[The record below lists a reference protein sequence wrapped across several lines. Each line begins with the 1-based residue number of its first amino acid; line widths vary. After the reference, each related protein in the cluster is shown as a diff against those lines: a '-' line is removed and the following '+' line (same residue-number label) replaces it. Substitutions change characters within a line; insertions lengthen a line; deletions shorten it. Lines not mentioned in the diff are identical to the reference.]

1 MNLQDFLG
9 DTVYYL
15 LIGILCGMNLYLMA
29 LIWEIRAV
37 TTMTV
42 G

>member
-9 DTVYYL
+9 DTVFYL
-15 LIGILCGMNLYLMA
+15 LTSLLLSLNFYVWA
-29 LIWEIRAV
+29 LIWEIRMISTMAV
-37 TTMTV
+37 